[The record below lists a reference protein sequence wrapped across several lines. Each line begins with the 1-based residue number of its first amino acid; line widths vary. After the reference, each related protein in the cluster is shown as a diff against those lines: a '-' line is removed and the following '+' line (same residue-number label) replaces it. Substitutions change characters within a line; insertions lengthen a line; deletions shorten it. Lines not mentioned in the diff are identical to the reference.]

1 MDNLTK
7 KTTTDKKRS
16 GRKLTENLI
25 NEHGK
30 LQPQALDLEE
40 AVLGAVMIETKAVN
54 EVIDMLRPEMFYK
67 KSHQLIFKAV
77 QNLFNKS
84 EAIDML
90 TVTNELKSK
99 GELEIIGGPYVI
111 AQLTNKVASA
121 ANINFHARIIAQ
133 KYIQRKL
140 ISISSEIIK
149 DAYEDTTDVFDLLDK
164 AEQNLFEVSE
174 NNLRKGTE
182 EMSGL
187 IRLAKK
193 QIEKAGESESGLSG
207 VPSGFSDVDRLTSGW
222 QKSDLI
228 ILAARPGMG
237 KTAFVL
243 TMARNI
249 SVEFKRP
256 VALFSLEMSATQLV
270 TRLIA
275 SESEITQD
283 KLRKGNLNER
293 EWEQLNSKIS
303 TLTDAP
309 LFIDDTPS
317 LSVFELR
324 AKCRRLKQQHN
335 IELIIVD
342 YLQLMTSN
350 IEGKGNREQEISNI
364 SRSLKALAKELN
376 VPVICLSQLSRA
388 VETRGGNKKPILSD
402 LRESGAIEQDADM
415 VSFIYRPSYYKLN
428 QDEEGNAIS
437 EDYAELIIAKNRNGA
452 LKDIKLRFIDRFAKF
467 TNDFNED
474 DYSMGDDG
482 MSPNKEFDG
491 PKTVTMPSKMN
502 DDDDDDD
509 DNDVFEQNK
518 SDDTP
523 F

>member
-1 MDNLTK
+1 
-7 KTTTDKKRS
+7 
-16 GRKLTENLI
+16 
-25 NEHGK
+25 
-30 LQPQALDLEE
+30 
-40 AVLGAVMIETKAVN
+40 MIENKAVN

-67 KSHQLIFKAV
+67 DAHQKIFRAV
-77 QNLFNKS
+77 QKLFNDS

-90 TVTNELKSK
+90 TVANKLKSS
-99 GELEIIGGPYVI
+99 GELEIVGGPYFI
-111 AQLTNKVASA
+111 AQLTTNVASA

-133 KYIQRKL
+133 KYIQREL

-164 AEQNLFEVSE
+164 AEQNLFAVSE
-174 NNLRKGTE
+174 SNLRKGTE

-187 IRLAKK
+187 IRLAKQ
-193 QIEKAGESESGLSG
+193 QIEKAGESEGGYSG
-207 VPSGFSDVDRLTSGW
+207 VPSGFHDVDRLTSGW
-222 QKSDLI
+222 QKSDLV

-249 SVEFKRP
+249 AVDFKRP
-256 VALFSLEMSATQLV
+256 VAFFSLEMSATQLA

-283 KLRKGNLNER
+283 KLRKGNLSES

-335 IELIIVD
+335 IELVIVD
-342 YLQLMTSN
+342 YLQLMTSS
-350 IEGKGNREQEISNI
+350 IDGKGNREQEISSI

-376 VPVICLSQLSRA
+376 IPVICLSQLSRA
-388 VETRGGNKKPILSD
+388 VETRGGSKKPILSD

-415 VSFIYRPSYYKLN
+415 VTFIYRPGYYKLN
-428 QDEEGNAIS
+428 EDEAGNAIP
-437 EDYAELIIAKNRNGA
+437 EDYAELIVAKNRNGA
-452 LKDIKLRFIDRFAKF
+452 LEDIRLRFIDRFARF
-467 TNDFNED
+467 ANSHDEDYSIGDGGLTPNED
-474 DYSMGDDG
+474 YNS
-482 MSPNKEFDG
+482 
-491 PKTVTMPSKMN
+491 PKTMTVQSKMN
-502 DDDDDDD
+502 DDDSD
-509 DNDVFEQNK
+509 DNILENNK
-518 SDDTP
+518 SDETP